1 MNVNIHANLLAR
13 AAVRRREIEELRR
26 HQQMKRAERESQL
39 EPLRQAFQTCGLA
52 APTKITVS
60 YLDKFNDLNKTAK
73 WPKYSGNKEKKIE
86 TAVQA
91 IRANPQYAWKL
102 PGAQESE

>member
-1 MNVNIHANLLAR
+1 M
-13 AAVRRREIEELRR
+13 
-26 HQQMKRAERESQL
+26 
-39 EPLRQAFQTCGLA
+39 
-52 APTKITVS
+52 VS